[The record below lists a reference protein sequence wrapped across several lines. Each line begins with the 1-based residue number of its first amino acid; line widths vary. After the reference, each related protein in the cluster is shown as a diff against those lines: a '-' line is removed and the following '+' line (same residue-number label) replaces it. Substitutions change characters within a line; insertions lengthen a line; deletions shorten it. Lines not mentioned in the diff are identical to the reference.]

1 MKSIFRVIDTVSDY
15 TGNIVQWISV
25 ALVGIVSY
33 ETIMRYVFSISTL
46 WEYETV
52 VMMGAAMYGLS
63 FAYVMRH
70 RLNVRVDVIY
80 SRLPRRVQA
89 GIDSI
94 GMLIAFFPVMVLVT
108 ITSIQMTLRA
118 IAIDERSAVT
128 GWYPPAAPLRAVLAA
143 GFILLLLQGVVVCVR
158 DFYYLIRNKAYD

>member
-1 MKSIFRVIDTVSDY
+1 MKKVFRAIDAISDR
-15 TGNIVQWISV
+15 TGLVVQWLSV
-25 ALVGIVSY
+25 ALVAIIAN
-33 ETIMRYVFSISTL
+33 ETIMRYVFSYSTL

-52 VMMGAAMYGLS
+52 SMMGAAMYGLS

-94 GMLIAFFPVMVLVT
+94 GMLIAFIPVMVLVT

-143 GFILLLLQGVVVCVR
+143 GFVLLLLQGAVVCIKE
-158 DFYYLIRNKAYD
+158 FYYLIRNKAYD